1 MADLTRRADGEL
13 DIEKVLEALP
23 LDHSALQLGEALCR
37 CRSLSWRERWRIGK
51 ELLPYQT
58 PKLAVTA
65 VLPPDER
72 WVEQFDKA
80 VEASQRIIEGRKRI
94 GGAWEG

>member
-37 CRSLSWRERWRIGK
+37 CRSLSWRGRWRIGK
-51 ELLPYQT
+51 GLLPYQK
-58 PKLAVTA
+58 PQLAGTA
-65 VLPPDER
+65 GLSPHER
-72 WVEQFDKA
+72 WGREFRKA